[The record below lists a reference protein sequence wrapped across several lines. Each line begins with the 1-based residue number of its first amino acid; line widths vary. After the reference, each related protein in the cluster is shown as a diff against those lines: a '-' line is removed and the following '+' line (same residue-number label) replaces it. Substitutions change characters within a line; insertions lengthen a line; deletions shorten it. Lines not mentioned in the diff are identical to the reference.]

1 MGGLLGPGEVAFHSE
16 DGKAKVPIRL
26 TPANKQAPLVMHVKY
41 KIKLSD
47 HDFVIAKQNKLVPS
61 VIGDMQVKAKTFSL
75 DAVTYSEPTYIR
87 NRSAKHLRSNTYNHF
102 TDMKQIQEPPE
113 FKGSFRNSKNE
124 EKRVMIVIVDE
135 GLDENPRYEKT
146 ISCAVDYFN
155 TYDLD
160 TFFLVTNSP
169 GRSAFNRVE
178 RRVAHFSKELSG
190 VLLELE
196 QFGAHLD
203 DKGNT
208 IYLQHEL
215 KNLNNMNMPE
225 RF

>member
-102 TDMKQIQEPPE
+102 TDM
-113 FKGSFRNSKNE
+113 
-124 EKRVMIVIVDE
+124 MVIVDE

-178 RRVAHFSKELSG
+178 RRVAHLSKELSG